1 MESKLKFVL
10 LFQNDK
16 LEIVTTSIV
25 KLLEAQPH
33 LSDQVPALGHIP
45 RLCFQLSLLS
55 NPEVPKSVLMILH
68 QLSLNEVPY
77 YLNIIFCK

>member
-1 MESKLKFVL
+1 M
-10 LFQNDK
+10 
-16 LEIVTTSIV
+16 SIV

-55 NPEVPKSVLMILH
+55 NPDVPKSVLMILH
-68 QLSLNEVPY
+68 QLSLNEVNSDC
-77 YLNIIFCK
+77 YLVVNVIQCIALDIVFNIIN